1 MLPRCWSSN
10 TDKVQPVSIGRSPY
24 VPEKCSGFPIGL
36 STKHQHELPNSTT
49 LFDGS
54 FMIFLVLGGGRM
66 VVALL
71 LIVHIHEKKQVQ
83 VSSSPSIM
91 LPFAHLLI
99 HFKWPLGCIAA
110 YWLNA
115 IAGELG
121 RRSTWTFMVLRC
133 HAPPIV
139 LVLVFIKLTNK
150 PHKNVRLEVSTS
162 PHHLYRII

>member
-1 MLPRCWSSN
+1 MYKGVYEPRENLCGYDRPNLWYLDISKKVRVNTKNLASWNDGHVSNKILMLPCCWSSN
-10 TDKVQPVSIGRSPY
+10 TGKVQPVSIGRSPY

-99 HFKWPLGCIAA
+99 HFK
-110 YWLNA
+110 
-115 IAGELG
+115 
-121 RRSTWTFMVLRC
+121 
-133 HAPPIV
+133 
-139 LVLVFIKLTNK
+139 
-150 PHKNVRLEVSTS
+150 
-162 PHHLYRII
+162 